1 MENLVCLTKLLFDG
15 KTDNIHAIES
25 FFGTVCQM
33 TSRLSVENKNCNQ
46 GLQENTYSSK
56 ITTT

>member
-33 TSRLSVENKNCNQ
+33 TSRLSVENKKAVAI
-46 GLQENTYSSK
+46 SS
-56 ITTT
+56 